1 MADPTFFTTGGTV
14 QAGGGVYLSRRADE
28 ELLQLCQEGQFGYV
42 LTPRQMGKSSLMV
55 QTAERLQ
62 QQGIQTVIIDLTKIG
77 TEVTAESWYLGLLT
91 EIEDQLMLDTDVYGW
106 WQQHEHLGVT
116 QRLTRFVQGV
126 LLAEVTQ
133 QIVIF
138 VDEIDTTLSLS
149 FTDDFFV
156 AIRYF
161 YTARAQNPEL
171 KRLSFVLI
179 GVATP
184 GDLIR
189 DPQRTP
195 FNVGQRVDLTD
206 FSLEEALPFAAGLAV
221 ANEKQVL
228 GWVLDW
234 THGHPYLT
242 QRLCQTF
249 VEQQRPDGAVAQ
261 SDIDSLVES
270 TFLSATSQRQDN
282 NLQFVRDMLTQ
293 RAPDTYEVLSVYRQ
307 VWRGRQPVLDEEQ
320 SIIKSHLKLSGAVR
334 REEATGTLQ
343 VRNPIYRAVF
353 DEGWVKE
360 HLPVNWMKRLQRAR
374 AALAVM
380 ATVLFVA
387 VPFGVVAEV
396 RRREAN
402 ELRLTAQE
410 NEQRAEQQAEIALN
424 NEREAEKQAAIAE
437 RNAEDA
443 QENAALAEKNAQ
455 EAQRQTDLAQA
466 NAVEAQRQTQAARA
480 NAAEAQRQAQIAQ
493 RQTALA
499 EERLTEAEAAKQNA
513 VEQRQIA
520 EAARQNEADQR
531 RVAERQRGIAENQ
544 TRLANEQRQ
553 AAEAQT
559 RIAEQQTRLAQEQ
572 TILAQANASKG
583 FLLGNQLLDALIAAV
598 KAGKQVERENLQDS
612 AIAVP
617 AVVALQQ
624 GVYADKAFN
633 LNAPYGYREKNQLSG
648 HQGSVN
654 NLGFSPDGKT
664 LAVASG
670 DGTVK
675 LWDRDGTLLNTLEG
689 HNVGVLSV
697 SFGPDGNTLASGS
710 EDGMVKLWDKDGT
723 LLNTLEGHRGRV
735 LSVSFS
741 LDGNTLASGSED
753 GMVKLWDKDGTLL
766 NTLEGHRDSV
776 WSVSFSPDG
785 NTLASGSSDG
795 TVKLWD
801 KDGTLLTTLEG
812 HRGWVLS
819 VSFSPDGNT
828 LASGS
833 EDGMVKL
840 WDKDGTL
847 LNTLEGHR
855 DSVLSVS
862 FSPDG
867 SILASGSED
876 STVKLWDKAG
886 TLLNTLEGH
895 PDTVY
900 SVSFSPDGNTL
911 ASGSEDGMVK
921 LWDKDGT
928 LLNTL

>member
-1 MADPTFFTTGGTV
+1 MADLAFFTTGGTV

-206 FSLEEALPFAAGLAV
+206 FSLEEALPFATGLAV
-221 ANEKQVL
+221 TNADQVL

-249 VEQQRPDGAVAQ
+249 VEQRPDGAVAQ
-261 SDIDSLVES
+261 SDIDGLVES

-334 REEATGTLQ
+334 REAATGTLQ

-396 RRREAN
+396 RRREA
-402 ELRLTAQE
+402 EALRLT
-410 NEQRAEQQAEIALN
+410 
-424 NEREAEKQAAIAE
+424 
-437 RNAEDA
+437 
-443 QENAALAEKNAQ
+443 
-455 EAQRQTDLAQA
+455 
-466 NAVEAQRQTQAARA
+466 
-480 NAAEAQRQAQIAQ
+480 
-493 RQTALA
+493 
-499 EERLTEAEAAKQNA
+499 
-513 VEQRQIA
+513 
-520 EAARQNEADQR
+520 
-531 RVAERQRGIAENQ
+531 
-544 TRLANEQRQ
+544 
-553 AAEAQT
+553 
-559 RIAEQQTRLAQEQ
+559 AQEQ

-583 FLLGNQLLDALIAAV
+583 FLLDDQSLEALVAATNAVQLA
-598 KAGKQVERENLQDS
+598 KQENLQDS
-612 AIAVP
+612 VTATPAIAALRQ
-617 AVVALQQ
+617 AV
-624 GVYADKAFN
+624 YHYKAFN
-633 LNAPYGYREKNQLSG
+633 LEQSYGFRERQQLKDSG
-648 HQGSVN
+648 GSV
-654 NLGFSPDGKT
+654 
-664 LAVASG
+664 
-670 DGTVK
+670 
-675 LWDRDGTLLNTLEG
+675 
-689 HNVGVLSV
+689 
-697 SFGPDGNTLASGS
+697 
-710 EDGMVKLWDKDGT
+710 
-723 LLNTLEGHRGRV
+723 
-735 LSVSFS
+735 
-741 LDGNTLASGSED
+741 
-753 GMVKLWDKDGTLL
+753 
-766 NTLEGHRDSV
+766 
-776 WSVSFSPDG
+776 
-785 NTLASGSSDG
+785 
-795 TVKLWD
+795 
-801 KDGTLLTTLEG
+801 
-812 HRGWVLS
+812 
-819 VSFSPDGNT
+819 
-828 LASGS
+828 
-833 EDGMVKL
+833 
-840 WDKDGTL
+840 
-847 LNTLEGHR
+847 
-855 DSVLSVS
+855 
-862 FSPDG
+862 
-867 SILASGSED
+867 
-876 STVKLWDKAG
+876 
-886 TLLNTLEGH
+886 
-895 PDTVY
+895 
-900 SVSFSPDGNTL
+900 
-911 ASGSEDGMVK
+911 
-921 LWDKDGT
+921 
-928 LLNTL
+928 